1 MRPNEY
7 KVLEMA
13 VSDGVELGWN
23 RAHKHNDE
31 PDPEQI
37 QASILDAVTAQIC
50 EWFIFE
56 GESDDGTI

>member
-13 VSDGVELGWN
+13 VGDGVELGWN
-23 RAHKHNDE
+23 RAHKHNDN
-31 PDPEQI
+31 PGPEQI
-37 QASILDAVTAQIC
+37 QAAILDAVTGQIC

>member
-1 MRPNEY
+1 M
-7 KVLEMA
+7 EMA
-13 VSDGVELGWN
+13 VADGVELGWN

-31 PDPEQI
+31 PEPEQI